1 MRRQSGMSFSSVVAL
16 VALIALLIKAA
27 IAIVP
32 MYWDNKMLTTVLD
45 TMAESGEVTIDSKP
59 NKVKQLLEQRM
70 LRNGLR
76 MNFEQLTIQPHKH
89 ALVLDWPYEVRG
101 TWLANIDL
109 VVRFHQHKEF
119 THSE

>member
-16 VALIALLIKAA
+16 LALIALLLKAA

-59 NKVKQLLEQRM
+59 NKVKKLLEQRM
-70 LRNGLR
+70 QRNGLK
-76 MNFEQLTIQPHKH
+76 MDYEQLKIEPRKH

-101 TWLANIDL
+101 TWLGNIDL
-109 VVRFHQHKEF
+109 VVRFQQHKEF